1 MDSAKLSDWMQ
12 VVGIFALIVSLVF
25 VGLQMQQDHAIA
37 RAAMYQ
43 DRVALGYENLNAFAS
58 DRERMEF
65 KIKLDGRDPD
75 EPVPSDGWAQSLTYM
90 EFYVLAFREYG
101 NLYLLDNDH
110 YQYESGFLSEDHWK
124 TIRAGVKSSISE
136 NPMFRWVVER
146 EIDTRDELR
155 PAFLNELREIIRESG
170 EFELT

>member
-12 VVGIFALIVSLVF
+12 VVGIFALIVSLAF
-25 VGLQMQQDHAIA
+25 VGLQMQQDRDIA
-37 RAAMYQ
+37 RAAIYQ
-43 DRVALGYENLNAFAS
+43 DRVAIVYENLNSFAS

-75 EPVPSDGWAQSLTYM
+75 GPVSSDGWAKSLNYM
-90 EFYVLAFREYG
+90 QFYVLSFREYG

-110 YQYESGFLSEDHWK
+110 YQYETGFLSEGHWK
-124 TIRAGVKSSISE
+124 AIRAGAKSTFSE

-146 EIDTRDELR
+146 EIDTKDKLR
-155 PAFLNELREIIRESG
+155 PAFLNELQEILRELDELES
-170 EFELT
+170 T